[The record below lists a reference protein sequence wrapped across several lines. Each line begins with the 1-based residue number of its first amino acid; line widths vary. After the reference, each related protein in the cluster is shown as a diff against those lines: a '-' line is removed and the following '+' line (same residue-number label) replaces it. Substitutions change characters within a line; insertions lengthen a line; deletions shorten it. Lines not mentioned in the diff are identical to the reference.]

1 MKTCITCHVEQPLE
15 AYGKDR
21 TSKDGLQYKCN
32 TCRAAYRAANRES
45 LAAKQ
50 QAYRE
55 DNCEKELARHKKY
68 REANRDLINQRKRA
82 KYAEVKREEE
92 LWSGFDD

>member
-32 TCRAAYRAANRES
+32 TCRAAYRAANREKIN
-45 LAAKQ
+45 A
-50 QAYRE
+50 RE
-55 DNCEKELARHKKY
+55 KAY
-68 REANRDLINQRKRA
+68 REANRDLINQRKRDKRAEA
-82 KYAEVKREEE
+82 KQEDAN
-92 LWSGFDD
+92 